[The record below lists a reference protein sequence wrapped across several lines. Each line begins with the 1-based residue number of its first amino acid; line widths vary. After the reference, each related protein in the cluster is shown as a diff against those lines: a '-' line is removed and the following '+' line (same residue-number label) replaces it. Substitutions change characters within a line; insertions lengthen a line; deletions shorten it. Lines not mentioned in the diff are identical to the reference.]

1 MGDLRDIES
10 KVNARA
16 DTLNRRLGI
25 PSQGA
30 PAMGQPVRTV
40 AGRVVPA
47 ADSDGSVSNAAL
59 PSPGAM
65 RFHSWARFALGA
77 LAAFV
82 LFYYFP
88 FHFQLAMIGIG
99 IYLFQSVVY
108 ELIFSKIGRGRPRLA
123 AGESRC
129 VHCRRRLWLRWLL
142 LFSCCEA
149 VPLALVYLF
158 ILLVFS

>member
-10 KVNARA
+10 KVNAHA

-30 PAMGQPVRTV
+30 PAIGQPVRTV
-40 AGRVVPA
+40 VGRVAPA
-47 ADSDGSVSNAAL
+47 ADSDGAVSNAAL
-59 PSPGAM
+59 PTPGAM
-65 RFHSWARFALGA
+65 RFHSGVRIGLGA

-88 FHFQLAMIGIG
+88 FHFQLALIGIG

-129 VHCRRRLWLRWLL
+129 VQCRRRLWLRWML

-149 VPLALVYLF
+149 VPLAIVYLF
-158 ILLVFS
+158 IMLVFS